1 MKTNYESCNKSLQTN
16 SLEAFICKYEC
27 TFCIDCVKK
36 YFKKN
41 VQIVVGILSKE
52 CL

>member
-27 TFCIDCVKK
+27 TFCIDCVK
-36 YFKKN
+36 N
-41 VQIVVGILSKE
+41 ILRKMSK
-52 CL
+52 LWWGF